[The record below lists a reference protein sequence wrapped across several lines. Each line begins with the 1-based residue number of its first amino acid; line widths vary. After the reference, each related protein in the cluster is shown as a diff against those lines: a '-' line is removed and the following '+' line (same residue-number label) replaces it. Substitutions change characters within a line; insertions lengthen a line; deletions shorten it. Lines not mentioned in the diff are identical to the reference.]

1 MTSHPSSPGT
11 MRARISAEDIVL
23 YANRALAVYL
33 GVSKEELIGTPLE
46 VLAGCCEG
54 EMAACFQRPEGGRQ
68 SNRLVADAS
77 GRVFEIRT
85 SSESGVLD
93 IILDEVTTAAAVS
106 GVLAGVT
113 GTLVDD
119 LNEEELRT
127 VRQPEKRYI
136 TIGFTLLREMNAF
149 AEKLPPGEVRQVVD
163 SFLEEAADATIEAGC
178 TVGSVSGESI
188 TGIYGAPRHFLDH
201 PLRAVKAACDILR
214 KGAALHAGFTLQGR
228 ELPPCSIGL
237 WTGETVIGTFGSGV
251 SRHYGALGSPVE
263 LAGRLARLAR
273 PGEILLPE
281 HTLTHLL
288 RVLPEGWSHLR
299 AESEN
304 GPDLSDFQWVGDE
317 IVPVP
322 DHLRKILYLVG
333 PSIEDNPDG
342 AEYIMEYLWALRV
355 EGRGGAVP
363 ILRVWRPAAVGD
375 GLELG
380 SDNVVASSPVE
391 TLGKYKLHEVIGT
404 GGMGRVWRGT
414 DRFGNNVA
422 IKVLHGQGT
431 PAESQIRRFRRE
443 AEVMAR
449 LAHRNICRVFEM
461 NEFEGM
467 LYIAMEYVDGLT
479 LSDLLY
485 AENTSSSSTPR
496 NAPDLGTLIRS
507 LRDEKSARDSL
518 VRESP
523 AGPEDA
529 GATEEP
535 APERPEETLV
545 LPVEQTLKIFLGV
558 CEAVQFAH
566 EHGVLHRDLKPGN
579 ILLREDGEPLVA
591 DFGLAK
597 LSSDDGT
604 QSLSLSGHVVGT
616 LENMPPEQAES
627 SKDVDERAD
636 VYALGTILYQML
648 TGRRHFRATGN
659 IVNDAQLLKTHEPPR
674 LRQFNPKIDPDL
686 EIITLKALRNNPD
699 ARYRSV
705 SALRAD
711 VERFRRGEVITAKP
725 VSAVD
730 LVRKLVRR
738 NRAVTAVTLA
748 AIVLIT
754 ATVVGAVWSLTNQL
768 AREQSARREAEEARR
783 EAETHKG
790 FAEEKRKE
798 AEAKEQAADEERRR
812 AEALLAQK
820 EAAEK
825 EAEAARA
832 RSEVLR
838 AETEA
843 ERELRLEAERRASAK
858 DDLLA
863 STQQQIA
870 DMEAATRAR
879 DGVRPDEQ
887 VPAFSRPRDFAP
899 RDREAAFAARRA
911 LGEAMSILNF
921 EMSPFELQ
929 SSERNPQR
937 ILDRLS
943 RAIDLVSAS
952 LLVEPR
958 FAPAWVMQGRLYLG
972 ALEFARAEAAF
983 ERAAQLRGNDPGI
996 EGDDD
1001 VPGLRDLASG
1011 LATGTQTD
1019 PARAATLLEAS
1030 SNPGDQAAG
1039 RLMAFFAGKTA
1050 LPRRSNPMDSPLGR
1064 TPRAPEL
1071 ALEVMVANNL
1081 GTPPRLESDPLDPS
1095 AETSSLRIEGGAANL
1110 AALKGLPI
1118 KRVEAPGA
1126 SELDWE
1132 TLGTFP
1138 LESLDI
1144 TGATLGSIPAT
1155 LRSGPRIR
1163 TLLLGDSRIT
1173 SLEAA
1178 RRMPQLE
1185 TLDLSSA
1192 EVRDLSPLVNCRRLR
1207 YLDVSGADRAGLRVL
1222 LNLPLESL
1230 TISPLLITDKDSL
1243 NALRGHRT
1251 LRSLRTPADP
1261 ETHLPAAFWKKWDAG
1276 AYNVSHGPGENPP
1289 DGP

>member
-1 MTSHPSSPGT
+1 MSNPAPNPGT
-11 MRARISAEDIVL
+11 LRARISTDDIVL
-23 YANRALAVYL
+23 YANRALAAYL

-46 VLAGCCEG
+46 VLAGRCEG
-54 EMAACFQRPEGGRQ
+54 EMAACFQRPEGGRR
-68 SNRLVADAS
+68 SNRLVADPE
-77 GRVFEIRT
+77 GRVFEVRT

-93 IILDEVTTAAAVS
+93 IFLDEVTTAAAIS
-106 GVLAGVT
+106 GVLTGVT
-113 GTLVDD
+113 GTPVEALD
-119 LNEEELRT
+119 EEELRT

-136 TIGFTLLREMNAF
+136 TIGFTLLGEMNAF

-178 TVGSVSGESI
+178 TVGAVSGESI

-201 PLRAVKAACDILR
+201 PVRAVKAACDILR
-214 KGAALHAGFTLQGR
+214 KAAALQAGFTLQGR

-237 WTGETVIGTFGSGV
+237 WTGETVIGTFGAGV
-251 SRHYGALGSPVE
+251 SRHYGALGSPVG
-263 LAGRLARLAR
+263 LAERLARLAR

-288 RVLPEGWSHLR
+288 RVLPAGWSHLR
-299 AESEN
+299 AESEH
-304 GPDLSDFQWVGDE
+304 GPDLSDFQWVGEE
-317 IVPVP
+317 IVPVA

-333 PSIEDNPDG
+333 PGIDDNPEG

-355 EGRGGAVP
+355 GGREAAVP
-363 ILRVWRPAAVGD
+363 ILRVWRPSSVGD

-380 SDNVVASSPVE
+380 SDNVVASAPVE

-431 PAESQIRRFRRE
+431 PTESQIRRFRRE

-461 NEFEGM
+461 NEFEGI

-485 AENTSSSSTPR
+485 AENASSSR
-496 NAPDLGTLIRS
+496 NAADLGTLIRS
-507 LRDEKSARDSL
+507 LRDEKSVRDAL
-518 VRESP
+518 ARES
-523 AGPEDA
+523 AADKEDA
-529 GATEEP
+529 ADSEQPVP
-535 APERPEETLV
+535 ARPEETLV
-545 LPVEQTLKIFLGV
+545 LPVEQTLRIFLGV
-558 CEAVQFAH
+558 CGAVQFAH

-597 LSSDDGT
+597 LRSEDGT

-636 VYALGTILYQML
+636 VYALGTILFQML

-686 EIITLKALRNNPD
+686 EIVTLKALRNNPD

-711 VERFRRGEVITAKP
+711 IERFRRGEVISAKP

-748 AIVLIT
+748 ATVLIT

-783 EAETHKG
+783 EAETHKL
-790 FAEEKRKE
+790 FAEEKQRD

-832 RSEVLR
+832 RSELLE

-843 ERELRLEAERRASAK
+843 ERGRRREAERLASAK

-870 DMEAATRAR
+870 DLEAATRER
-879 DGVRPDEQ
+879 DTNRPAMQE
-887 VPAFSRPRDFAP
+887 PAFSRADGFRP
-899 RDREAAFAARRA
+899 RDREAAFATRRA

-921 EMSPFELQ
+921 ELSPFELQ
-929 SSERNPQR
+929 SSERNPRR

-943 RAIDLVSAS
+943 RAIGLVSSA
-952 LLVEPR
+952 LLEDPQFV
-958 FAPAWVMQGRLYLG
+958 PAWMMQGRLYLG
-972 ALEFARAEAAF
+972 ALEFARAEGAF
-983 ERAAQLRGNDPGI
+983 DRAVQLRGDTPPIEDDEDPAA
-996 EGDDD
+996 
-1001 VPGLRDLASG
+1001 LRDLAAQ
-1011 LATGTQTD
+1011 LAAGTRTD
-1019 PARAATLLEAS
+1019 PARAASLLEESPKPA
-1030 SNPGDQAAG
+1030 DQAAG
-1039 RLMAFFAGKTA
+1039 RLMAFFAPKAGT
-1050 LPRRSNPMDSPLGR
+1050 PRLGNAMDSPMGR
-1064 TPRAPEL
+1064 IPGAPEL
-1071 ALEVMVANNL
+1071 SLGVMVANSL
-1081 GTPPRLESDPLDPS
+1081 ASPPLLEPDPGD
-1095 AETSSLRIEGGAANL
+1095 SSGGFSRLRIEGGAANL

-1118 KRVEAPGA
+1118 KRVEMPGA
-1126 SELDWE
+1126 SGLDWE

-1138 LESLDI
+1138 LESLDL
-1144 TGATLGSIPAT
+1144 TGATFGSMPAS
-1155 LRSGPRIR
+1155 LRAYPRLR
-1163 TLLLGDSRIT
+1163 TLLVGQSRLT

-1178 RRMPQLE
+1178 RQMPQLE
-1185 TLDLSSA
+1185 TLDLSDSD
-1192 EVRDLSPLVNCRRLR
+1192 VSDLSPLLACRRLR
-1207 YLDVSGADRAGLRVL
+1207 FLDVSGADRAGLRIL

-1230 TISPLLITDKDSL
+1230 TISPLLISDKDSL
-1243 NALRGHRT
+1243 DALRSHRT
-1251 LRSLRTPADP
+1251 LRTLRTPSDP
-1261 ETHLPAAFWKKWDAG
+1261 ETHPPAAFWKKWDSG
-1276 AYNVSHGPGENPP
+1276 AYNESHNPALP
-1289 DGP
+1289 MMDLP